1 MSWHPTTT
9 RWHRAIITIFAVLFL
24 TGVVLVAAGTLAQP
38 AQASV
43 SVDDFTAQGT
53 NQTVDGVSDVRLTAD
68 LAYEYDVEDAD
79 RVLIRLYGG
88 PSGQQ
93 LEELTFHHMGKPAS
107 SDSGTVT
114 LEASLLDHSS
124 YSAGDFEPALAEST
138 AENITVRA
146 EIVVER
152 ETGETVEQEV
162 VDTATVELH
171 DSTELTAGVG
181 GEVVTVVDE

>member
-1 MSWHPTTT
+1 M
-9 RWHRAIITIFAVLFL
+9 FL

-43 SVDDFTAQGT
+43 SVDDFAVQGT
-53 NQTVDGVSDVRLTAD
+53 NQTVDEVSDVRLTAD
-68 LAYEYDVEDAD
+68 LAYQYDVEDAD

-88 PSGQQ
+88 PSGEQ
-93 LEELTFHHMGKPAS
+93 LEELTFHHDGDPAP

-124 YSAGDFEPALAEST
+124 YSAGDFEPALAGST
-138 AENITVRA
+138 TEDITVRA

-152 ETGETVEQEV
+152 ETGDTVEQEV

-171 DSTELTAGVG
+171 DSTDLSADVG
-181 GEVVTVVDE
+181 GEVVTVVEE